1 MSLERQRLLWIIVFL
16 VVVLSAFIVPFIS
29 FMSNMTKFY
38 GAFLFWS
45 IFALVVI
52 VFLGMITARWKDDR
66 DER

>member
-1 MSLERQRLLWIIVFL
+1 MSLERQRLLWVIVFL
-16 VVVLSAFIVPFIS
+16 VVVLSAFIVPFTPI
-29 FMSNMTKFY
+29 MTNLAKFY

-52 VFLGMITARWKDDR
+52 AFLGIITARWKDDR

>member
-1 MSLERQRLLWIIVFL
+1 MSLERQRLIWVIVFL
-16 VVVLSAFIVPFIS
+16 VMVLSAFIVPFTPL
-29 FMSNMTKFY
+29 MSNLTKFY

-52 VFLGMITARWKDDR
+52 IFLGMITARWKDDQ